1 MPNKDDTP
9 YTGEARL
16 VPEDNRWHL
25 KKEVN
30 LTIIISVIGIAI
42 ACVTAYADLK
52 RDIALIK
59 ADALVLH
66 QRDTAQSN
74 ATDRALD
81 TIRMQYDRLD
91 AKMDRV
97 IERGSKP

>member
-30 LTIIISVIGIAI
+30 LTIIISVIGA
-42 ACVTAYADLK
+42 TG
-52 RDIALIK
+52 
-59 ADALVLH
+59 
-66 QRDTAQSN
+66 TAQ
-74 ATDRALD
+74 AARIEALEV
-81 TIRMQYDRLD
+81 R
-91 AKMDRV
+91 
-97 IERGSKP
+97 P